1 MSILCHHNAIPQ
13 GSVYCP
19 ECGAPQLRVASPDER
34 EAQRQ
39 AELLAGNSEEASRHT
54 GAIAWPAAIRAALI
68 CAVQAGFLVALR
80 ENPGLLDMVW
90 IVIAA
95 VWTLRLYG
103 RAARRVPVLTPQL
116 GGRIGLLLGLFA
128 AVIAVLTQ
136 AARLLVERYGLHA
149 GGAIDARLQGYAQT
163 EIDLINASNPDA
175 LRQFG
180 WLAQFWLSPEG
191 KSVLLLLTVMSG
203 TLSILFFAWLSGR
216 FAVRYAG
223 ALRRKR

>member
-1 MSILCHHNAIPQ
+1 MP
-13 GSVYCP
+13 
-19 ECGAPQLRVASPDER
+19 
-34 EAQRQ
+34 
-39 AELLAGNSEEASRHT
+39 
-54 GAIAWPAAIRAALI
+54 
-68 CAVQAGFLVALR
+68 
-80 ENPGLLDMVW
+80 
-90 IVIAA
+90 A

-103 RAARRVPVLTPQL
+103 RAARRAPVLTPQL
-116 GGRIGLLLGLFA
+116 GGRIGLLLG
-128 AVIAVLTQ
+128 IICGGGSAVLTQ
-136 AARLLVERYGLHA
+136 AGRLLVERYGLHA

-216 FAVRYAG
+216 FAVRYGG